1 MNLLKFIPIM
11 ALAASIAFIAC
22 DDSSSAG
29 GMESCKITSQDPL
42 TFETVQQGVPVEIIF
57 DLKNGKLVQTLIAGQ
72 EISEQTC
79 KEYSQND
86 DYENVYC
93 MGKKLITT
101 SKKSYTQSDFSQ
113 IKQQLISE
121 CNDAN

>member
-1 MNLLKFIPIM
+1 M

-42 TFETVQQGVPVEIIF
+42 TFETVQQGVSVEIIF
-57 DLKNGKLVQTLIAGQ
+57 DLKDGKLVQTLIAGQ